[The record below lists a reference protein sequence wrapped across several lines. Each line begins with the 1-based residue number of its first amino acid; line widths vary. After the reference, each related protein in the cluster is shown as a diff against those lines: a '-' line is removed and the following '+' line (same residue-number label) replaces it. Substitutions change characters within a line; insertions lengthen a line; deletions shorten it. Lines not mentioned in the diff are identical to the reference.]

1 MQYLLLQ
8 VSAKDTLQEG
18 AVLCIPAA
26 VSQTLDERIPATN
39 TPKATAQDIK
49 WLRSLILHKA

>member
-1 MQYLLLQ
+1 MLLQ
-8 VSAKDTLQEG
+8 VSAKDTLEEG

-26 VSQTLDERIPATN
+26 VVQSLDIESPASN
-39 TPKATAQDIK
+39 TPVITAQDVK